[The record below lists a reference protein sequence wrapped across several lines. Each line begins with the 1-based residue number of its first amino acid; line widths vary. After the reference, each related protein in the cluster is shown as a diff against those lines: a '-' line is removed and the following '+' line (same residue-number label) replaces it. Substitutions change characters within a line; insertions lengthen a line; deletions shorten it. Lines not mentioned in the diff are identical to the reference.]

1 MISINMFQGKRSS
14 DGKGCIESFKMP
26 SISLLHEE
34 FESEDYIFRTTID
47 DMDN

>member
-1 MISINMFQGKRSS
+1 MISIIMFQGKRSS